1 MVYTFYIHLDTIK
14 NSQGYYVILKIYI
27 VSPVEENRE
36 VRNET
41 VFTQPTNI

>member
-27 VSPVEENRE
+27 VSPVERE
-36 VRNET
+36 LRGKK
-41 VFTQPTNI
+41 